1 MDFFKELVYR
11 YPLIDQITPDA
22 KIFRVEK
29 RKFVFFW
36 RELIDKQ
43 NVEFALNETKSML
56 EHLGVQGGR
65 TIVIVAK
72 TKDSF
77 QKTEL
82 VYFDGAKTLVVF
94 YLIDEQEKR
103 VYTDDSWISFLG
115 LNYKKIV
122 RRIDEIV
129 KNLLLEKNSFNN
141 TNF

>member
-56 EHLGVQGGR
+56 EHLGVQRGR
-65 TIVIVAK
+65 TVVIVAK

-129 KNLLLEKNSFNN
+129 KNLLLGKHLF
-141 TNF
+141 